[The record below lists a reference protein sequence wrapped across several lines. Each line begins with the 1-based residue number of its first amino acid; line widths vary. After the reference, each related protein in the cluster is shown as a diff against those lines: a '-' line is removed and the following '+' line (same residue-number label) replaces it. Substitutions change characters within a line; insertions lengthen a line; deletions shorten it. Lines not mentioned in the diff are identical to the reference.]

1 MRQRFNRTDE
11 LFWMVDGCATHVTP
25 TCARQAI
32 ARLVAQIL
40 RAQDQLRQVFATK
53 KDDEKALKRALKT
66 ARDVGL
72 TSRHSTVVRD
82 VEAHLRKV
90 VLTA

>member
-11 LFWMVDGCATHVTP
+11 LFWLVDGCVTHVTP

-40 RAQDQLRQVFATK
+40 RAQDQLRQVFAIK

-66 ARDVGL
+66 AKDVGL
-72 TSRHSTVVRD
+72 TSRYSTVVRD